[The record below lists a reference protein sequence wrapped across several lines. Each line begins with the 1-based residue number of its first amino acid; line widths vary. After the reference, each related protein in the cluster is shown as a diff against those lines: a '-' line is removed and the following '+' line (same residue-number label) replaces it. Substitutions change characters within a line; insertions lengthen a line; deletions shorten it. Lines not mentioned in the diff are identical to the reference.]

1 LIGDV
6 TMDIKEK
13 MRINSLYD
21 IYGELLTDKQKEY
34 FEYYYRQDYSLSEI
48 ADILSVSRNAVHMQ
62 LKNVVG
68 YLENYENKLKML
80 KNREKID
87 RIIEKI
93 DSGYATVEEIKTEL
107 EKV

>member
-1 LIGDV
+1 MIGDV

-48 ADILSVSRNAVHMQ
+48 SDILSVSRNAVHMQ
-62 LKNVVG
+62 LKNVVA

-80 KNREKID
+80 KSREKID

-93 DSGYATVEEIKTEL
+93 DSGYATIEEIKTEL